1 MKNNKIKKID
11 DASPL
16 QGKVSAGDCLVSI
29 NGNRILDVLDYKFY
43 AYDRHLIWSCRKR
56 MEAVIRCMWRRRKA
70 EISGWILRAT

>member
-43 AYDRHLIWSCRKR
+43 AYDRH
-56 MEAVIRCMWRRRKA
+56 MWRRRKA

>member
-43 AYDRHLIWSCRKR
+43 AYDRHLHLELQKEDGSSYSLHVEK
-56 MEAVIRCMWRRRKA
+56 E
-70 EISGWILRAT
+70 EGGDLGL

>member
-29 NGNRILDVLDYKFY
+29 NGNRILDVLDYK
-43 AYDRHLIWSCRKR
+43 R
-56 MEAVIRCMWRRRKA
+56 
-70 EISGWILRAT
+70 